1 METQA
6 PFQLE
11 LSKENDDSNLLTPE
25 INMNNDKINQIEN
38 LSIKLSSFFYFLM
51 LIIPV
56 SLFYIGISWFFGI
69 SAIIFSSFIALL
81 YIFLYLFIVKFKI
94 EIKRSNNIIDVNVK
108 NVFGFYKI
116 KLNGNIFFHCEEPID
131 DESTLTSFFIINNS
145 NFELDTDNIKNKP
158 ARLFYILNSVNFNKF
173 CNIEKKFEVNNCE
186 NPFFFDITKYM
197 GKKIN
202 SLEEKVR
209 PSNESFIKKFGE
221 HFFTLYL
228 DFPSN
233 VQTFNYEYYLYI
245 VSFFN
250 ILPYIFCLMT
260 YFNSDKKEF
269 ISFLPLIVF
278 PIIIWILMYS
288 CNKCSSHDSRID
300 FIFSK
305 NFDKIFIG
313 VVNYKLNGYSNSF

>member
-1 METQA
+1 
-6 PFQLE
+6 
-11 LSKENDDSNLLTPE
+11 
-25 INMNNDKINQIEN
+25 MNNDKINQIEN

-186 NPFFFDITKYM
+186 NPFFLILQNIWA
-197 GKKIN
+197 KKI
-202 SLEEKVR
+202 
-209 PSNESFIKKFGE
+209 I
-221 HFFTLYL
+221 H
-228 DFPSN
+228 
-233 VQTFNYEYYLYI
+233 
-245 VSFFN
+245 
-250 ILPYIFCLMT
+250 
-260 YFNSDKKEF
+260 
-269 ISFLPLIVF
+269 
-278 PIIIWILMYS
+278 
-288 CNKCSSHDSRID
+288 
-300 FIFSK
+300 
-305 NFDKIFIG
+305 
-313 VVNYKLNGYSNSF
+313 